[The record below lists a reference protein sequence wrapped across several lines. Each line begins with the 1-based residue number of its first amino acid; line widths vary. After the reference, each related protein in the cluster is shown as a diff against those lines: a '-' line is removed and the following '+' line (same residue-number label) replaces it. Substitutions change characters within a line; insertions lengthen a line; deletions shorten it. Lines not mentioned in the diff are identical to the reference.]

1 MPRIRVQSQ
10 QLRRI
15 ENIIYHFLFRISKYF
30 FILWSFWHGFDR
42 PSRRFSYRNSS
53 VQFNVCICCFFLP
66 SILVFVLALVFNC
79 CFFLQSYLLA
89 GVRFFFLVLFP
100 EFKAINWIYVVNW
113 EEKCPFENFSIR
125 IIAVIIFW
133 AGIFHHLTL
142 WPTSAFVCR
151 LRENRNSTIFVTTN
165 NLYESE

>member
-53 VQFNVCICCFFLP
+53 VQFNVCICCVFFP
-66 SILVFVLALVFNC
+66 FNFGICFSIGFQLLLLSAKLFVSWRA
-79 CFFLQSYLLA
+79 
-89 GVRFFFLVLFP
+89 FFLVLFP

-151 LRENRNSTIFVTTN
+151 LSENRNSTIFVTTN